1 MKSREDPEDGT
12 QRNCDPHGHPPG
24 GVGKRGLLVCDAK
37 YVTTAGSKA
46 RVNHVKRGRLDLP

>member
-1 MKSREDPEDGT
+1 MGPKGIAIPTGT
-12 QRNCDPHGHPPG
+12 PW
-24 GVGKRGLLVCDAK
+24 GVGGKRGLLVCDAK